1 MKTTITK
8 LQDGK
13 EEKKRRRM
21 CRQAPQ
27 PTFFWKTFMAVGE
40 PHQRMWGWKRIKL
53 VISSLS
59 NHINHQTEERR
70 EEKEEDVGR
79 KRIKLGISNLAGDGS
94 N

>member
-13 EEKKRRRM
+13 EEKKRR
-21 CRQAPQ
+21 
-27 PTFFWKTFMAVGE
+27 
-40 PHQRMWGWKRIKL
+40 RMWGWKRIKL

>member
-21 CRQAPQ
+21 
-27 PTFFWKTFMAVGE
+27 
-40 PHQRMWGWKRIKL
+40 WGWKRIKL
-53 VISSLS
+53 GISSLS
-59 NHINHQTEERR
+59 NYNHQRR